1 MRWWRKKKSFLLE
14 KMADKI
20 VVITRSIKIK
30 IKKKKFL
37 FFGVFFAVLNISTST
52 QLAFPISQQDFIPP
66 ATSPNHAI
74 EYFPYFSNTYI
85 ATVASLTGGSVMA
98 NFVQTLGEWLTEFGK
113 YTRLFFYYF
122 ILSLLQILTALNSV
136 PPCSH

>member
-1 MRWWRKKKSFLLE
+1 MIIALLKFKSVLC
-14 KMADKI
+14 
-20 VVITRSIKIK
+20 
-30 IKKKKFL
+30 L
-37 FFGVFFAVLNISTST
+37 FASLFTVLNISTST

-113 YTRLFFYYF
+113 Y
-122 ILSLLQILTALNSV
+122 
-136 PPCSH
+136 